1 MKERTDSTSIF
12 LWLNARLKRGHQSK
26 KSGRLYSFQTKIPLF
41 SLRRHLFLLRE
52 PLQERKLDSILTVAL
67 TPLRDSIAP

>member
-26 KSGRLYSFQTKIPLF
+26 KSGRLFLSKIPLF